1 MVLTFIVNFEH
12 NSHLTLMFLSLPLKA
27 NTVLLRDDMLP
38 LYNARKGEVL
48 KTLRFQ
54 INHLCGL
61 EIARDR
67 NLRKN
72 LH

>member
-1 MVLTFIVNFEH
+1 
-12 NSHLTLMFLSLPLKA
+12 MFLSLPLKV
-27 NTVLLRDDMLP
+27 NTVLLRDDMLT

-67 NLRKN
+67 NLRKK